1 MDTNDFDV
9 ELKVLYG
16 LVAGKVTRVLYPF
29 ISFACAFKAENV
41 HNMLALV
48 LGPPFQRLE
57 CVIEPVGVV
66 PARELVEEYSNHV
79 FFLPLLAKVTHHLD
93 PQFME
98 VYDDA

>member
-9 ELKVLYG
+9 KLKVLYG
-16 LVAGKVTRVLYPF
+16 LVSGKVTRVLYPF

-79 FFLPLLAKVTHHLD
+79 FFFASIGKGNPSFGFAVHGSI
-93 PQFME
+93 
-98 VYDDA
+98 